1 MGGHEQVY
9 MDSKSAYKI
18 VYGLSSLSFPLLLFL
33 SLFNLFFAV
42 SFTALSFPLLLYLS
56 LSNLFFTAFLNF

>member
-42 SFTALSFPLLLYLS
+42 SFTALSFPLLFFYRS
-56 LSNLFFTAFLNF
+56 LIISLLFFFNF